1 MRMCTE
7 HIQLEL
13 DGHASQTCLALRK
26 GESGRRVV
34 ISLMSGGR
42 PYIAR
47 GDCYAVLAAKKPDGE
62 LLFNGCV
69 IENGRVGFTVTA
81 QTTAAEGT
89 LECEARL
96 YGAQGELLIT
106 PRFTMRV
113 YSVPV
118 AESELT
124 SASEVTALTE
134 LIAEAREA
142 RELAEGGM
150 ITAASARIDDSADS
164 PHVRVEL
171 SRGAEGSALAFSFS
185 GIKGARGARGA
196 AFTYAD
202 FTPEQLAALRG
213 ERGETGRGLTILGFY
228 ESADALMQAQ
238 RAPRAGDA
246 YAVGMAA
253 PYAVYIFDGISGA
266 WINNGGL
273 KGEKGDA
280 FTYSDFT
287 AEELAAL
294 KGAKGDRGEKGE
306 AFTYEDFTP
315 AQLAGLKGEKGD
327 TGARGAAFT
336 YADFTAAE
344 LEALK
349 GETGAPGYTPLRGT
363 DYWTSEDKAQIV
375 QDVLAAMPNGDEV
388 SY

>member
-1 MRMCTE
+1 MLMCTE
-7 HIQLEL
+7 YIQLEL
-13 DGHASQTCLALRK
+13 DGHASQACLALRK

-34 ISLMSGGR
+34 ISLMNGGR

-69 IENGRVGFTVTA
+69 IDGGRIGFTVTA

-113 YSVPV
+113 YSVPA
-118 AESELT
+118 AESELA
-124 SASEVTALTE
+124 SASEVTALTA
-134 LIAEAREA
+134 LIAEARAA
-142 RELAEGGM
+142 RELAAGGM
-150 ITAASARIDDSADS
+150 ITAASAQIDGSSGA
-164 PHVRVEL
+164 PQVHVEL
-171 SRGAEGSALAFSFS
+171 SRGAAGSALAFSFS
-185 GIKGARGARGA
+185 GLKGARGERGA

-202 FTPEQLAALRG
+202 FTPEQLSALRG

-228 ESADALMQAQ
+228 ESADALIQAQ

-246 YAVGMAA
+246 YAVGTAA

-287 AEELAAL
+287 PE
-294 KGAKGDRGEKGE
+294 
-306 AFTYEDFTP
+306 
-315 AQLAGLKGEKGD
+315 QLAGLKGEKGEA
-327 TGARGAAFT
+327 GARGAAFT
-336 YADFTAAE
+336 YADFTAEE
-344 LEALK
+344 LEALR
-349 GETGAPGYTPLRGT
+349 GERGAAGAPGYTPLRGT

-375 QDVLAAMPNGDEV
+375 QDVLAALPDGDEV